1 MALSVCVPAACP
13 ASWAST
19 GARGEPPGCVAGAV
33 GVALQQPAAVLAQGA
48 VGTQPEHRKGDPDQA
63 CGEVAGFLSAAAAL
77 LSPGA
82 LERDFSS
89 SSTFF
94 PRGFHEDSCICPCSS
109 LQPPAVNS
117 TCCKTCCSQVSLSHV
132 QQWPGRSGAG
142 GRAEPGF
149 ASCSPSRRL
158 WFFHCCSS

>member
-1 MALSVCVPAACP
+1 MSLQPAQPAGPAQGPEGSHQPVWQELWGWHCSSQQLCWLRVLWGHSQSTESV
-13 ASWAST
+13 T
-19 GARGEPPGCVAGAV
+19 RTRRV
-33 GVALQQPAAVLAQGA
+33 GRWLGFCLLQQHCFLQELWKETSVPQVL
-48 VGTQPEHRKGDPDQA
+48 
-63 CGEVAGFLSAAAAL
+63 
-77 LSPGA
+77 
-82 LERDFSS
+82 
-89 SSTFF
+89 FF

-117 TCCKTCCSQVSLSHV
+117 PCCKTCCSQVSLSHV